1 MNTNNY
7 SFIQFST
14 FKRNNVAIEEEF
26 YEVIT
31 TDILNNFITKVIKKN
46 LSSKY
51 LNEYKHLLQHKLTVE
66 IPSDFK
72 YVRVYLDV
80 DVIDEGEYDLS
91 KLKLITFDLLKN
103 ISEVLDLNIR
113 NTYIY
118 YNRVDAKKGPIK
130 VYINR
135 DVEKVPDKVY
145 TSERLFNKLFE

>member
-7 SFIQFST
+7 SFIQFNT

-80 DVIDEGEYDLS
+80 DVIDDGEYDLS